1 MNNIRPDVLH
11 QMRNQFEIR
20 LELLLW
26 RLKCH
31 SWNGGN
37 WMGSRDV
44 RTGIRFRLV
53 ACSSAV
59 SWFYRSWRS
68 WIFQCHKKV
77 TRKIMIIIL
86 SRWSLWVIKYG
97 SFHDDD
103 LEVNWNEVH
112 HIWASIWPNQIFQF
126 FSIAANLGKTE
137 IFVQSPSRSKGREL
151 LIDKKLSRTIHKV
164 AVQWAIEFLMP
175 SSGRVME

>member
-31 SWNGGN
+31 SWNGGI
-37 WMGSRDV
+37 WLILEMGHV
-44 RTGIRFRLV
+44 TWVCL
-53 ACSSAV
+53 SAV

-151 LIDKKLSRTIHKV
+151 LIDKVVENNSQGCRPMGDRIPD
-164 AVQWAIEFLMP
+164 AI
-175 SSGRVME
+175 